1 MWVEHEKRRSWFFT
15 VALGGF
21 ALPHI
26 WTRTLIVTG
35 ISVAVT
41 ILYEFVPGAHVS
53 VTATPFSLIGFAL
66 GIYLGFRNNTAYD
79 RFWEARKLWG
89 ALVNTS
95 RSFTRQVLTL
105 LDTRASEDAHAVRA
119 MQVEL
124 VHLAIAFV
132 LALRHHLRDHAPWE
146 SVEKAL
152 GPAAVA
158 ELKADAHDGNVPLA
172 ILQRM
177 GALLADARRRG
188 FVDPLHVPVLETSLV
203 SLTDIQGACERIKT
217 TPIPYSYTVLMHR
230 LVALYCGLL
239 PLGLTETLGWATPV
253 VVLLMSYTFF
263 GLDAIGDEVEQPFGL
278 DINDLPLDAIART
291 IERNLRQRLG
301 EDVPPALSPQKGVLT

>member
-1 MWVEHEKRRSWFFT
+1 MWVPGNRSWFST

-21 ALPHI
+21 ALPRI
-26 WTRTLIVTG
+26 WTRTLIVTA
-35 ISVAVT
+35 ISVVVTVLYEKVT
-41 ILYEFVPGAHVS
+41 IAHVS
-53 VTATPFSLIGFAL
+53 MTSTPFALSGFAL

-95 RSFTRQVLTL
+95 RSFTRQVLTVL
-105 LDTRASEDAHAVRA
+105 VAGTAEEPAALRAL
-119 MQVEL
+119 QVEL

-132 LALRHHLRDHAPWE
+132 VALRHHLRDHAPWE
-146 SVEKAL
+146 SLEKVL
-152 GPAAVA
+152 PAATVA
-158 ELKADAHDGNVPLA
+158 ELRADAADGNVPLA
-172 ILQRM
+172 VLARL
-177 GALLADARRRG
+177 GGRVADARRRG
-188 FVDPLHVPVLETSLV
+188 FLDVLHVPVLESSLV
-203 SLTDIQGACERIKT
+203 ALTDIQGACERIKT

-230 LVALYCGLL
+230 LVAIYCGLL
-239 PLGLTETLGWATPV
+239 PLGLTDTIGWATPV

-278 DINDLPLDAIART
+278 DVNDLPLDAITRT

-301 EDVPPALSPQKGVLT
+301 EELPPALAPQNGILT